1 MLALLQNRSVR
12 QELSKMAS
20 GTGGS
25 MKNISQAKLI
35 ELKLPIAAACLQRV
49 FQERVSTI
57 RGIVQGAYRA
67 GQAAEQTFQSLLSG
81 VFSEVRAT

>member
-35 ELKLPIAAACLQRV
+35 ELKLPIAAAGLQRV